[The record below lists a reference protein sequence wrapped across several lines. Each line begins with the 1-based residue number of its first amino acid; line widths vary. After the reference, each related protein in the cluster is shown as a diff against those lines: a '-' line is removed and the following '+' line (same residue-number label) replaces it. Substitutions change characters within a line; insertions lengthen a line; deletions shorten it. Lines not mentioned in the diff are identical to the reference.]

1 MPQYDVGH
9 LSLMQQIEAVCAALP
24 GLHLAGN
31 AYHGVGVP
39 DCVRSGQ
46 LAAEHEVRA

>member
-1 MPQYDVGH
+1 
-9 LSLMQQIEAVCAALP
+9 MQQIEAACAALP
-24 GLHLAGN
+24 GLYLAGN